1 MALKAIQ
8 FYDSNFF
15 SQLGAEYICTGFMFD
30 DALQAESMDYQQT
43 LANQITVGPGGS
55 VLKGAAATAAAEQAM
70 AQSTGGA
77 SAPGGPSMGAGGT
90 SY

>member
-8 FYDSNFF
+8 FYNSNFF

-30 DALQAESMDYQQT
+30 DELQAQSTDYHQAM
-43 LANQITVGPGGS
+43 ANQITTGAGGTLLS
-55 VLKGAAATAAAEQAM
+55 GVEATSAAAAAAAK
-70 AQSTGGA
+70 STGGA
-77 SAPGGPSMGAGGT
+77 SAPGGPSMGSGGT